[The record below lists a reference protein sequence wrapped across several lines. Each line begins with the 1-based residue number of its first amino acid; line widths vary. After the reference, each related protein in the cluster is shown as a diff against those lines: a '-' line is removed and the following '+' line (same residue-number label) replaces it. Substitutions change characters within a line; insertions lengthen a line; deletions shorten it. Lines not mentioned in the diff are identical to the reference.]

1 MYQLGF
7 QLLFASGVSLFSVD
21 PTREVGETAQCR
33 QEGVTN
39 CRAVSIN
46 LEYLQDNISPG
57 DSINF
62 IPGVELSMK
71 VTLVKLMIQILS
83 YSFSS
88 AVLLLDPPLPR

>member
-1 MYQLGF
+1 MVFSFYLHP
-7 QLLFASGVSLFSVD
+7 GVSLFSVD
-21 PTREVGETAQCR
+21 PTREVGGTAQCR

-71 VTLVKLMIQILS
+71 VTLIKLMIQILS

-88 AVLLLDPPLPR
+88 AVLLLDLLLPR